1 MTIVKAYAALDKGAP
16 LQSYEYEAG
25 ALATDHV
32 DIAVRYCG
40 ICHSDLSMIDDEWG
54 FSRYPL
60 VPGHEI
66 VGTVTGVGDSVRHL
80 QVGDTVGVGWNSGAC
95 MACQQ
100 CLSGDHNLCATAE
113 GTMVGRPGG
122 YAEQVRVQATW
133 AFPLPDGLAAA
144 EAGPLFCGGI
154 TVFNPII
161 QNGILPTHRV
171 GVVGIGGL
179 GHLALRFLHA
189 WGCEVWAFST
199 SADKEAEAHKLGA
212 DYFINTRDADALGKV
227 TGAFDMILDTVN
239 VPLDWDAYIAAL
251 KPRGRLHIVGAA
263 PQVSAAV
270 FPLLSGQ
277 KSIGGSP
284 VGSPATIATMLQF
297 AARHD
302 IAPVTEHF
310 PLSRVNEALAHL
322 RAGRAR
328 YRIVLDNDMS

>member
-1 MTIVKAYAALDKGAP
+1 
-16 LQSYEYEAG
+16 
-25 ALATDHV
+25 
-32 DIAVRYCG
+32 
-40 ICHSDLSMIDDEWG
+40 
-54 FSRYPL
+54 
-60 VPGHEI
+60 
-66 VGTVTGVGDSVRHL
+66 
-80 QVGDTVGVGWNSGAC
+80 
-95 MACQQ
+95 
-100 CLSGDHNLCATAE
+100 
-113 GTMVGRPGG
+113 
-122 YAEQVRVQATW
+122 
-133 AFPLPDGLAAA
+133 
-144 EAGPLFCGGI
+144 
-154 TVFNPII
+154 
-161 QNGILPTHRV
+161 
-171 GVVGIGGL
+171 
-179 GHLALRFLHA
+179 
-189 WGCEVWAFST
+189 
-199 SADKEAEAHKLGA
+199 
-212 DYFINTRDADALGKV
+212 
-227 TGAFDMILDTVN
+227 MILDTVN